1 MTQTVLITGASS
13 GIGAELARAYAREG
27 ARLVLLARRRDRL
40 EELAAE
46 ARAAGAVEVEV
57 HEADVTR
64 DGDVAR
70 AVAGLQARGIGLDIV
85 YANAGFGV
93 AGMMQRLTIAD
104 YQRQLDTNVIGL
116 LRTVYETLPGL
127 RAARGRLVL
136 VGSVAGHIASP
147 GSSAYCMSKFA
158 VRALAES
165 FRGDLRSEGIGVTL
179 VSPGFVASDI
189 RRTDNKGV
197 LRADAPDPIPA
208 WLIVPTDRAVRSIVR
223 AVRRGRP
230 EIVVT
235 GHGKVLVY
243 ISRHFP
249 WLLRFLSA
257 RLYRGRP
264 EPKSATQGGA

>member
-1 MTQTVLITGASS
+1 MTS
-13 GIGAELARAYAREG
+13 
-27 ARLVLLARRRDRL
+27 
-40 EELAAE
+40 
-46 ARAAGAVEVEV
+46 EVEV

-64 DGDVAR
+64 EGDVAR

-93 AGMMQRLTIAD
+93 AGMMQRLTVAD

-147 GSSAYCMSKFA
+147 GSSAYSMSKFA

-165 FRGDLRSEGIGVTL
+165 FRGDLQGEGIGVTL

-197 LRADAPDPIPA
+197 LRSDAPDPIPA
-208 WLIVPTDRAVRSIVR
+208 WLIVPTDKAVREIVR
-223 AVRRGRP
+223 AVRRGRA

-235 GHGKVLVY
+235 GHGKVLVFM
-243 ISRHFP
+243 SRHFP
-249 WLLRFLSA
+249 GLMRA
-257 RLYRGRP
+257 IAMRTYRGRP
-264 EPKSATQGGA
+264 EPRSATPGSA

>member
-1 MTQTVLITGASS
+1 
-13 GIGAELARAYAREG
+13 
-27 ARLVLLARRRDRL
+27 
-40 EELAAE
+40 
-46 ARAAGAVEVEV
+46 
-57 HEADVTR
+57 
-64 DGDVAR
+64 
-70 AVAGLQARGIGLDIV
+70 
-85 YANAGFGV
+85 
-93 AGMMQRLTIAD
+93 
-104 YQRQLDTNVIGL
+104 
-116 LRTVYETLPGL
+116 
-127 RAARGRLVL
+127 VL

-165 FRGDLRSEGIGVTL
+165 FRGDLQADGIGVTL
-179 VSPGFVASDI
+179 VSPGFVDSDI

-197 LRADAPDPIPA
+197 LRAEAPDPIPA
-208 WLIVPTDRAVRSIVR
+208 WLRVPTDKAVREILR
-223 AVRRGRP
+223 AVRRGKP

-264 EPKSATQGGA
+264 EPKAAPKAGA